1 MSRKTR
7 KQFKKEAM
15 ERYHKENRDRLL
27 KKMRELKNLSLIK
40 K

>member
-15 ERYHKENRDRLL
+15 ARHYRKNRARLL
-27 KKMRELKNLSLIK
+27 RKIK
-40 K
+40 EIIKL